1 MLDSHTAD
9 ISRASC
15 HQDRHAI
22 PLFSSMT
29 LEVSRADESNAK
41 NALSAIDIHLNVG
54 PRLRAGHDTI
64 YRSDFCSIR
73 YHRVRG
79 VAVSSDRI
87 RRLLRW
93 EDED

>member
-22 PLFSSMT
+22 PLFSSIT
-29 LEVSRADESNAK
+29 LEGSHADESNAK
-41 NALSAIDIHLNVG
+41 NALSAVDIHLNVG

-64 YRSDFCSIR
+64 YLKTEFNFSRFLYETTCYR
-73 YHRVRG
+73 AAWPQGRTHG
-79 VAVSSDRI
+79 CC
-87 RRLLRW
+87 
-93 EDED
+93 